1 MGTVGQEAGQMTQAE
16 APVPGAGK
24 GPHEVDIDIVINGTT
39 YTVHERKLS
48 YDQLVD
54 LFYEGNPPT
63 APNTIIVVTY
73 THGQSPEKGSV
84 VKGQEVPVHK
94 GMVFNVYDATES

>member
-1 MGTVGQEAGQMTQAE
+1 MNLSLKEANVSKPEASIASAE
-16 APVPGAGK
+16 HD
-24 GPHEVDIDIVINGTT
+24 PHETNIEIVINGTRH
-39 YTVHERKLS
+39 TVNERKLS
-48 YDQLVD
+48 YEQLVD
-54 LFYEGNPPT
+54 LAYEGSPPT